1 MSARRYALLAAL
13 ALFVMFIAANVTAT
27 SWFRSWR
34 VDLTENQLY
43 SISRGTQQTLN
54 ELSEPIELTLYFSP
68 DAATPAP
75 QLTAYAG
82 RVREMLQTYAA
93 RSRGRVRFVE
103 VDVETFSEQEDAAV
117 EAGIEPVRPF
127 QGADPI
133 YFGVTGANAIDE
145 SRAIPWLD
153 PQREATLEYEVTRL
167 IWELEHPDRIRVGLI
182 SSLPI
187 NPGADPRMMAA
198 GGAQSTFAVE
208 MGRFF
213 DVTKL
218 EPDFTEIPDVD
229 VLAIIHPGA
238 LSERQLYAIDQ
249 FVLRR
254 GRAFVAL
261 DPASLSGGGG
271 TPMDPFNPV
280 APPPTSS
287 TLEPLLQAWGVTMQP
302 TVVLDGERA
311 LPVQV
316 QDPTT
321 GAPGQAP
328 QPLFFTVPPQA
339 ANSES
344 GLDDED
350 VMTSWLRRGI
360 NFGLA
365 GGLTWTERE
374 GVDVTRLA
382 QTSGRTMRLPA
393 AAALMRPS
401 PYDIAAMWPPA
412 GGRIETIAIRL
423 SGNLA
428 TAYPEG
434 RPAAEAALIAPVEG
448 EEQTEVPAPVAPAAE
463 EPAAPEHLA
472 RSATPAQIVVVADV
486 DFLDDAFYVDPSTGG
501 SAMDNASFVIN
512 GIEVLAGSDAL
523 VSLRSRA
530 APARRM
536 ELLDQMAEDAD
547 RRIRDR
553 QETLQAELQQAEARL
568 AEMQAR
574 GGGSGFFSG
583 NLGAEMTPEETAV
596 IEDFRQQVVRA
607 RTELRSVERDL
618 RGDINNLE
626 ALVVFINVW
635 LAPLLIAAAGM
646 FLFWRRQRR
655 GRGRS

>member
-1 MSARRYALLAAL
+1 MSARRYAVLAAL
-13 ALFVMFIAANVTAT
+13 ALFLMFIAANVTAT
-27 SWFRSWR
+27 TWFRSWR
-34 VDLTENQLY
+34 LDLTENQLY
-43 SISRGTQQTLN
+43 SISQGTQQTLN

-68 DAATPAP
+68 DSATVAP
-75 QLTAYAG
+75 QLVAYAG

-93 RSRGRVRFVE
+93 RSHGRVRFVE
-103 VDVETFSEQEDAAV
+103 VDVEAFSEQEDAAV

-167 IWELEHPDRIRVGLI
+167 IWELENPDRIRVGLI
-182 SSLPI
+182 SALPI
-187 NPGADPRMMAA
+187 NPGAGPRMMA

-218 EPDFTEIPDVD
+218 EPDFHDIPDVD
-229 VLAIIHPGA
+229 VLAIIHPGT

-254 GRAFVAL
+254 GRAFVAV
-261 DPASLSGGGG
+261 DPASLSGGEAG
-271 TPMDPFNPV
+271 PMDPFNPV
-280 APPPTSS
+280 APPPSSS
-287 TLEPLLQAWGVTMQP
+287 TLEPLFQRWGVTMQP

-339 ANSES
+339 PNSES
-344 GLDDED
+344 GLNDED

-374 GVDVTRLA
+374 GVEVTRLA

-393 AAALMRPS
+393 QTALMRPS
-401 PYDIAAMWPPA
+401 PYDIAAMWPPS
-412 GGRIETIAIRL
+412 GGRIETIAVRL
-423 SGNLA
+423 SGNLE

-434 RPAAEAALIAPVEG
+434 RPAAGAALAPTEG
-448 EEQTEVPAPVAPAAE
+448 EAPPETAAPTATAEQPAA
-463 EPAAPEHLA
+463 AEHLA

-536 ELLDQMAEDAD
+536 ELLDQMEEDAD

-553 QETLQAELQQAEARL
+553 QETLQAELQQAEQRL

-583 NLGAEMTPEETAV
+583 NLGAEMTPEENAV
-596 IEDFRQQVVRA
+596 IEDFRQQVIRT

-618 RGDINNLE
+618 RGDINTLE

-635 LAPLLIAAAGM
+635 LAPLLIALAGM